1 MDYIIRVMLYCYQII
16 GYGEISCLNRCD
28 TCLEKVRLEYKK
40 LIIDLLKKYY
50 FDKIYICD
58 KNVICSMTTDSVILQ
73 INYIDNTYELKY
85 MMFAS
90 TDKYFDD
97 FQRIF
102 SPDDFNLNF
111 LVHDKKIWRD
121 IGIEKLSVKTVKIQ
135 NQLLGCEEND
145 LPVFGQSYLYV

>member
-1 MDYIIRVMLYCYQII
+1 MDYIIEVMLYCYQIV
-16 GYGEISCLNRCD
+16 GCGEISYLNRCD
-28 TCLEKVRLEYKK
+28 IGLEKLQSEYKA
-40 LIIDLLKKYY
+40 LIINLLKTYY
-50 FDKIYICD
+50 FDKINMCD

-73 INYIDNTYELKY
+73 INYKNNTYELKY

-90 TDKYFDD
+90 TDKFFDD

-111 LVHDKKIWRD
+111 LVQDKKIWHD
-121 IGIEKLSVKTVKIQ
+121 IGIEKLSIKTVKIQ

-145 LPVFGQSYLYV
+145 LPTFGQSYLYF